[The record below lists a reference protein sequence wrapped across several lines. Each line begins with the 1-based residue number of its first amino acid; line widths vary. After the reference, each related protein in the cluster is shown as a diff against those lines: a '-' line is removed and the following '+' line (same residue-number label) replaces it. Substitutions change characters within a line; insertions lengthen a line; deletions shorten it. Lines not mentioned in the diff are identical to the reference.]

1 MNHLTSKQTPT
12 TTITRNGTSGVRAR
26 PAVPPTTSVY
36 LFGCWLLVFPK
47 QTRREKLTAE
57 LRLHRAVKGRLIV
70 TAAGQVTSLISCF
83 TQKSNTFAPQELD
96 TCDSND
102 NRHTGGRDA
111 GPKYQLLLACWGG
124 WIHSLIASPTAS
136 DIRCS
141 ISAPSASDDI
151 TS

>member
-1 MNHLTSKQTPT
+1 MNHLTSKQTPDNNNNKKRDLWSASEACGAT
-12 TTITRNGTSGVRAR
+12 YDQCLPVR
-26 PAVPPTTSVY
+26 
-36 LFGCWLLVFPK
+36 LLVACFPK

-111 GPKYQLLLACWGG
+111 RPKYQLLLAC
-124 WIHSLIASPTAS
+124 
-136 DIRCS
+136 
-141 ISAPSASDDI
+141 
-151 TS
+151 